1 MRGRSINIEIKQ
13 TLVSLAS
20 TREEAQ
26 KLTELKWFTKEHIF
40 GEVVSE
46 GDFTYFNISHNWKR
60 GRGYILIYLYILNF
74 CAKFLDLFLEF

>member
-46 GDFTYFNISHNWKR
+46 GDFTYFNISHN
-60 GRGYILIYLYILNF
+60 
-74 CAKFLDLFLEF
+74 